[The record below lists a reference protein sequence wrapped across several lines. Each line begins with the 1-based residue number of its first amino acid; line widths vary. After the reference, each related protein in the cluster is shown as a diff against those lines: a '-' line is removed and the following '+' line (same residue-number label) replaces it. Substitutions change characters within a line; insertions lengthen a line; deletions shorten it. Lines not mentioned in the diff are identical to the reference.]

1 MNQDQ
6 IYHLEM
12 KLWEAAKNRDS
23 QAFLKV
29 VSETA
34 VMVCG
39 GYRCT
44 GKEYAEIIAQFDCET
59 YTIEH
64 FEIVNENDDS
74 VQVHYEIDVEVKDE
88 ANRDMAGLFH
98 VTTTWKTSE
107 VTPRKSFFR
116 ERKRLISMLLHT
128 EIK

>member
-44 GKEYAEIIAQFDCET
+44 GKEYAC
-59 YTIEH
+59 
-64 FEIVNENDDS
+64 
-74 VQVHYEIDVEVKDE
+74 
-88 ANRDMAGLFH
+88 
-98 VTTTWKTSE
+98 
-107 VTPRKSFFR
+107 
-116 ERKRLISMLLHT
+116 
-128 EIK
+128 

>member
-1 MNQDQ
+1 MNQEK
-6 IYHLEM
+6 IYNLEM
-12 KLWEAAKNRDS
+12 KLWEAAKNRNS
-23 QAFLKV
+23 QAFLEV

-44 GKEYAEIIAQFDCET
+44 GKEYAEIIALFDCES
-59 YTIEH
+59 YTIDH
-64 FEIVNENDDS
+64 FEIVNESDDS

-98 VTTTWKTSE
+98 VTTTWKKIDSIWK
-107 VTPRKSFFR
+107 VVYNMDQR
-116 ERKRLISMLLHT
+116 I
-128 EIK
+128 

>member
-1 MNQDQ
+1 MNQDK
-6 IYHLEM
+6 IYNLEM

-64 FEIVNENDDS
+64 FGIVNENDDS
-74 VQVHYEIDVEVKDE
+74 VQVHYVVNAEVKDE
-88 ANRDMAGLFH
+88 AKRDMAGLFH
-98 VTTTWKTSE
+98 VTTTRKTSE